1 MARYHVIVKSP
12 LGERGGT
19 LILYERGGAVT
30 GTLSLLGVNN
40 PVTGSREGE
49 TLTLRHT
56 LQTALNAFACETR
69 LRDEGAVLRGVI
81 HIGVVHM
88 PLQGQKIE
96 EATEKEHQA
105 HGTAD
110 QA

>member
-1 MARYHVIVKSP
+1 MARYQVIVESP
-12 LGERGGT
+12 LGARSGT

-30 GTLSLLGVNN
+30 GALSLLGVSN

-56 LQTALNAFACETR
+56 LQTALNAFTCETR
-69 LRDEGAVLRGVI
+69 LRDEGVVLRGII
-81 HIGVVHM
+81 HIGVVRM
-88 PLQGQKIE
+88 PLRGQKIE